1 MSPNN
6 EIMNI
11 QEKLVVLF
19 YIMFLADNAY
29 YFYLGCLKA
38 ICYLINPTIWLLY
51 FFIFWI
57 IVLLNILAF

>member
-11 QEKLVVLF
+11 QEKLFVLF

-38 ICYLINPTIWLLY
+38 IC
-51 FFIFWI
+51 F
-57 IVLLNILAF
+57 

>member
-19 YIMFLADNAY
+19 DIMFLADNAY

-38 ICYLINPTIWLLY
+38 ICYLINPTI
-51 FFIFWI
+51 
-57 IVLLNILAF
+57 